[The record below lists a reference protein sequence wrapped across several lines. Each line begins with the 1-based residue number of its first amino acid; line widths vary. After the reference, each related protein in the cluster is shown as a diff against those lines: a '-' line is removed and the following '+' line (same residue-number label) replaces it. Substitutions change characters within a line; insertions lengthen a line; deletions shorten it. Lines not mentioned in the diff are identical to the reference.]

1 MGRRGYVQT
10 RPPEYGSCISDWAQG
25 SLCDCLGD
33 AGIKVCVPCDC
44 EAEYADRWEIMVPE
58 VRTKGGKYRYAYG
71 KILKVAKS
79 LREHPDSLKGDTGEG
94 CYGEEA
100 AALLE
105 EGVAAAKRHRSGCIT
120 IDWW

>member
-25 SLCDCLGD
+25 SLCNYLGD
-33 AGIKVCVPCDC
+33 AGIEVCAPGDC
-44 EAEYADRWEIMVPE
+44 EAEYADRWEITIPE
-58 VRTKGGKYRYAYG
+58 VCTKDGKYRYEYS
-71 KILKVAKS
+71 KILKVAKG
-79 LREHPDSLKGDTGEG
+79 LREHPDRLKDDTGKG
-94 CYGEEA
+94 CFGEAA

-105 EGVAAAKRHRSGCIT
+105 EGVAAAKRQRSGCIT